1 MGYELSWC
9 GGLINGFDNHKINFH
24 LTNCV
29 NQTEF
34 IHLGFFE
41 KRAQNLLEVIKSS
54 KKDFC
59 KKSDILK
66 ADKDLEILLGYL
78 QFKSVSI
85 DICEIDEEVY
95 IKDSKFNG

>member
-1 MGYELSWC
+1 MVL
-9 GGLINGFDNHKINFH
+9 NNFH

-29 NQTEF
+29 KQTEF
-34 IHLGFFE
+34 IHLGIFE
-41 KRAQNLLEVIKSS
+41 KRAQNLLEIIKSS

-66 ADKDLEILLGYL
+66 ADKDLDILLGYL
-78 QFKSVSI
+78 QFKSGSI